1 MRANHRRAVRSE
13 ITAGRLAFA
22 LRWAACG
29 SLALAG
35 FGETI
40 LGVGTVQRASGA
52 EAAPALTFEREVRPI
67 LKTHCF
73 MCHGE
78 EEEKSGELDMRLVR
92 LMHAGGESGAAIVAG
107 KPEESLLWKRVEAE
121 EMPPGPKKLSAK
133 ERELIANWIR
143 DGAKT
148 AREEPLDP
156 ADARFTEEELG
167 HWAFRPVTR
176 PSLPEF
182 VDARSLGP
190 IDRLVLAT
198 LRKEGLDFAPQADPR
213 TWLRRVRFGLT
224 GLPPSPQELAEFLA
238 DPSPSARQN
247 VVDRLLQSPQY
258 GVRWARH
265 WLDVA
270 GYAESEGQAEKDQPR
285 PHAWRYRDY
294 VVKAFNDDLPYDKF
308 LIEQLAGDLLIE
320 GEPDPNND
328 RHAEL
333 LAATGFLRQVKD
345 ITQTDDTLA
354 NRNQTVADTV
364 QVFSSAVLGLT
375 VACAQCHDH
384 RYDPIT
390 IEDYYR
396 LRAVLDPVMPIR
408 QWKKPSERLIDMTNE
423 STRQARAAI
432 EAEAVALQEEINA
445 RRREHCQKIQDRE
458 IMAAPE
464 ELRESLRK
472 AVTTPEKDQTPEQKA
487 LLEKHPKVRTIDWIV
502 GQLVEYDNAA
512 HRGFQEEEKK
522 VAAIRDRKPIDRLV
536 MAVRE
541 TNPKPESHVFFRG
554 DPESPQARVE
564 PGELA
569 VLLLGRGVDAG
580 AIAGE
585 AAANRQT
592 SVAVT
597 DPRATNGTTDAG
609 DICDPAENEEASI
622 ASGVTA
628 SAPITDRL
636 SYARH
641 LTDGK
646 HPLVARVIVNRVW
659 MHHFGEGLVR
669 TPGDFGLNGSRPSH
683 PELLDWLADD
693 FVRSGWS
700 IKRLHRQIVLSQVY
714 GQVSGITQTSGLAAA
729 SGSGPTDAGSASPDP
744 ADGETR
750 QRWMKSRELDPDNRW
765 LGRMKLRRLDA
776 EAIRDAVLAISGQ
789 LDDQMGGPSVPVSE
803 DDEGKAVIGN
813 RLLRDGL
820 FAGINGAGSEAFR
833 RSLYLSAHRSL
844 RLNVLQTFDL
854 PELSPNCQQRGS
866 STVTPQAL
874 LLMNDGWVVELAER
888 ISQRVWD
895 EGGDAT
901 GRMKLAFELTFG
913 HEPTEK
919 EITVSQAFWDGQTE
933 LFRGDTEAAWQEK
946 MKQDPEAATRRGLA
960 SLCQMLVASNRFL
973 YLE

>member
-1 MRANHRRAVRSE
+1 
-13 ITAGRLAFA
+13 
-22 LRWAACG
+22 
-29 SLALAG
+29 
-35 FGETI
+35 
-40 LGVGTVQRASGA
+40 
-52 EAAPALTFEREVRPI
+52 
-67 LKTHCF
+67 
-73 MCHGE
+73 
-78 EEEKSGELDMRLVR
+78 
-92 LMHAGGESGAAIVAG
+92 
-107 KPEESLLWKRVEAE
+107 
-121 EMPPGPKKLSAK
+121 
-133 ERELIANWIR
+133 
-143 DGAKT
+143 
-148 AREEPLDP
+148 
-156 ADARFTEEELG
+156 
-167 HWAFRPVTR
+167 
-176 PSLPEF
+176 
-182 VDARSLGP
+182 
-190 IDRLVLAT
+190 
-198 LRKEGLDFAPQADPR
+198 
-213 TWLRRVRFGLT
+213 
-224 GLPPSPQELAEFLA
+224 
-238 DPSPSARQN
+238 
-247 VVDRLLQSPQY
+247 
-258 GVRWARH
+258 
-265 WLDVA
+265 
-270 GYAESEGQAEKDQPR
+270 
-285 PHAWRYRDY
+285 
-294 VVKAFNDDLPYDKF
+294 
-308 LIEQLAGDLLIE
+308 
-320 GEPDPNND
+320 
-328 RHAEL
+328 
-333 LAATGFLRQVKD
+333 
-345 ITQTDDTLA
+345 
-354 NRNQTVADTV
+354 
-364 QVFSSAVLGLT
+364 
-375 VACAQCHDH
+375 
-384 RYDPIT
+384 
-390 IEDYYR
+390 
-396 LRAVLDPVMPIR
+396 
-408 QWKKPSERLIDMTNE
+408 
-423 STRQARAAI
+423 
-432 EAEAVALQEEINA
+432 
-445 RRREHCQKIQDRE
+445 
-458 IMAAPE
+458 
-464 ELRESLRK
+464 
-472 AVTTPEKDQTPEQKA
+472 
-487 LLEKHPKVRTIDWIV
+487 
-502 GQLVEYDNAA
+502 
-512 HRGFQEEEKK
+512 
-522 VAAIRDRKPIDRLV
+522 
-536 MAVRE
+536 
-541 TNPKPESHVFFRG
+541 
-554 DPESPQARVE
+554 
-564 PGELA
+564 LA

-597 DPRATNGTTDAG
+597 DPRATTGTTDAG
-609 DICDPAENEEASI
+609 DICDPAENEEVSI

-895 EGGDAT
+895 EGGDAK

>member
-1 MRANHRRAVRSE
+1 MRANHRRAIRSKT
-13 ITAGRLAFA
+13 TAGRLSFA

-29 SLALAG
+29 SLALVS

-40 LGVGTVQRASGA
+40 LGVRTVQRAGGA
-52 EAAPALTFEREVRPI
+52 EASPALTFEREVRPI

-78 EEEKSGELDMRLVR
+78 EEEKSGELDLRLVR
-92 LMHAGGESGAAIVAG
+92 LMQAGGESGAAIVAG
-107 KPEESLLWKRVEAE
+107 KPEESLLWKRIEAE

-148 AREEPLDP
+148 ARDEPLDP

-182 VDARSLGP
+182 VDAGSLGP
-190 IDRLVLAT
+190 IDRLVLAS

-224 GLPPSPQELAEFLA
+224 GLPPTPQEIAEFLA
-238 DPSPSARQN
+238 DTSPNARQK

-396 LRAVLDPVMPIR
+396 LRAVFDPVMPIR

-464 ELRESLRK
+464 ELRETLRK

-592 SVAVT
+592 AVAVT
-597 DPRATNGTTDAG
+597 DPSATTGTTDAS

-628 SAPITDRL
+628 IAPITDRL

-714 GQVSGITQTSGLAAA
+714 GQASGITQTSGLAMA
-729 SGSGPTDAGSASPDP
+729 SGSGATDAGSASPDP

-895 EGGDAT
+895 EGGDAK
-901 GRMKLAFELTFG
+901 GRVKLAFELTFG

-919 EITVSQAFWDGQTE
+919 EITASQAFWDGQTE